1 MKKKTMMII
10 GFTLLM
16 SQFMYGDPN
25 MDRLLNEARKR
36 QAAEKAEIDKQ
47 ERESSK
53 EVSNKVEKQEKV
65 KKEKPQKEAKVV
77 KEKKEDTNQA
87 NNKTKA
93 QKAAEKKKYKNMS
106 ESQKMDAEVK
116 RIKGEVEKITKNI

>member
-53 EVSNKVEKQEKV
+53 EVSNKIEKQEKV
-65 KKEKPQKEAKVV
+65 KKEKHNQMVFLKEV
-77 KEKKEDTNQA
+77 DTTTLRLHLH
-87 NNKTKA
+87 KTI
-93 QKAAEKKKYKNMS
+93 YDFRS
-106 ESQKMDAEVK
+106 
-116 RIKGEVEKITKNI
+116 

>member
-1 MKKKTMMII
+1 MKKKIIMII

-53 EVSNKVEKQEKV
+53 EVSNKIEKQEKG
-65 KKEKPQKEAKVV
+65 KKEKPQK
-77 KEKKEDTNQA
+77 
-87 NNKTKA
+87 
-93 QKAAEKKKYKNMS
+93 
-106 ESQKMDAEVK
+106 
-116 RIKGEVEKITKNI
+116 

>member
-77 KEKKEDTNQA
+77 KEKRKILIKLIIKQKHRKQQKRRST
-87 NNKTKA
+87 KT
-93 QKAAEKKKYKNMS
+93 
-106 ESQKMDAEVK
+106 
-116 RIKGEVEKITKNI
+116 

>member
-36 QAAEKAEIDKQ
+36 QAAEKAELDKQ
-47 ERESSK
+47 ESEPPK
-53 EVSNKVEKQEKV
+53 EERNKGEKQ
-65 KKEKPQKEAKVV
+65 KKG
-77 KEKKEDTNQA
+77 N
-87 NNKTKA
+87 
-93 QKAAEKKKYKNMS
+93 
-106 ESQKMDAEVK
+106 
-116 RIKGEVEKITKNI
+116 